1 MSPTLP
7 HVVILGGGFGGLYA
21 ALELA
26 EAPVRVTVVDRR
38 NHHLFQP
45 LLYQVASAAL
55 NPSDIASPIRS
66 ILRRQKN
73 TSVVLGEAVSI
84 DPRSRVVRFR
94 RGTEIAYDHLIVAT
108 GATHSY
114 FGHEEWEKWAPGLK
128 TIEDAI
134 EIRRRVLLAFEAA
147 EREEDPETRRQWL
160 SFIVIGG
167 GPTGVELAG
176 AFAEIA
182 FYAMRRDFRR
192 IDPSQAKIT
201 LLEGLPRVLPTY
213 PEDLSAKARRQLEK
227 LGVEVRTGEMV
238 SEVDG
243 EGVTVGEDRYQART
257 VVWAAGV
264 QASPLARCLGV
275 ELDKAGRVL
284 VEKDLSV
291 PGWPEIFIVGDL
303 AASKQEDGSLVP
315 GVAPAAIQMGRHAAR
330 TIVREVAG
338 KDRPSFRYKDK
349 GSLATIG
356 RAAAVADFGRLHL
369 GGWMAWLAWLV
380 IHVFFLIGFRN
391 RLFVVSQWAWA
402 YVTRK
407 RGARLITGES
417 AAELGLTADDTAA
430 QLGDAGAKKSED
442 GSPR

>member
-1 MSPTLP
+1 MSQRLP

-21 ALELA
+21 ARELA
-26 EAPVRVTVVDRR
+26 DAPVRVTVVDRR

-45 LLYQVASAAL
+45 LLYQVAAAAL

-66 ILRRQKN
+66 ILARQKN
-73 TSVVLGEAVSI
+73 ASVVLGEAVSI

-94 RGTEIAYDHLIVAT
+94 RGTEMTYDYLILAT

-128 TIEDAI
+128 TIEDAL

-147 EREEDPETRRQWL
+147 EREEDPEKRRQWL

-182 FYAMRRDFRR
+182 FSTMRRDFRR
-192 IDPSQAKIT
+192 IDPSQARVT
-201 LLEGLPRVLPTY
+201 LIEGLPRVLPTY
-213 PEDLSAKARRQLEK
+213 PEDLSAKARKQLEK

-238 SEVDG
+238 SAVDG
-243 EGVTVGEDRYQART
+243 QGVTVGEDRYQART
-257 VVWAAGV
+257 VVWGAGV

-275 ELDKAGRVL
+275 ELDKAGRVV
-284 VEKDLSV
+284 VEQDLSV
-291 PGWPEIFIVGDL
+291 PGWPEIFVVGDL
-303 AASKQEDGSLVP
+303 AASKQKDGSLVP

-330 TIVREVAG
+330 TIVRDASG
-338 KDRPSFRYKDK
+338 RDRPSFRYRDK

-356 RAAAVADFGRLHL
+356 RAAAVADLGRLHL
-369 GGWMAWLAWLV
+369 GGWVAWVAWLV
-380 IHVFFLIGFRN
+380 VHVFFLIGFRN

-402 YVTRK
+402 YVTQK

-417 AAELGLTADDTAA
+417 PAELGLTADDTAA
-430 QLGDAGAKKSED
+430 QLGDAAAKNSEEKSK
-442 GSPR
+442 